1 MIERFQQNELLLRRK
16 VLKLFGGAFHIYD
29 MEGNILFY
37 SKQKAFKLK
46 EDIRLYTDE
55 SMSTELI
62 RIQARAIID
71 WSASYD
77 VIDVEN
83 DQKIGALRRKG
94 WSSMLRDHWLI
105 LDADDNQVGEIVEDS
120 QMMALLRRFLT
131 SLIPQNFD
139 VNIAGK
145 KRCDFA
151 QQFNPFVYKL
161 NIIYQPDADAFERIM
176 SLCAAVLLAAV
187 EGRQS
192 GG

>member
-176 SLCAAVLLAAV
+176 SLCAAVLLASV